1 MKAFTVLLAF
11 AVIFVILFE
20 EATATVPFQLAVND
34 KSRCN
39 TPFGQLGRR
48 KRGMI
53 SNGGSTSTVFYKFI
67 ENTNSCV
74 PFYAQ
79 ELPPFYGFRTKE
91 DCDLHCRGI
100 YHSQKKKMRKRL

>member
-20 EATATVPFQLAVND
+20 EATATVPFQLATND

-39 TPFGQLGRR
+39 TPFGQLSHR
-48 KRGMI
+48 KRSIMF
-53 SNGGSTSTVFYKFI
+53 NGGSNSKVFYKFI

-74 PFYAQ
+74 PFYGQ
-79 ELPPFYGFRTKE
+79 ELPPFYGFRTE
-91 DCDLHCRGI
+91 AECDLHCRNI
-100 YHSQKKKMRKRL
+100 YHSQ